1 MKLAII
7 ADDLTG
13 ANDSGVQLAKHGLNT
28 SVLLKKND
36 KNLKE
41 DVVVFD
47 TDSRDIN
54 AKDAEERVK
63 KISKYLIE
71 QGYEFIFKKIDS
83 TMRGNIGSEL
93 RGLSKVNRSD
103 FVFIAPGYPNNG
115 RQVIDGYH
123 YVHDTLLHET
133 EIADDPLMPV
143 KESYLPKLL
152 KQQLNEEIGLIS
164 DRDIKDGKQHIQ
176 TLLENFKEKNIQYIV
191 VDSKDDKDLKNIL
204 LQTNDMDYSI
214 TYAGSAGL
222 ANYLPEILNGTYQK
236 KDLNIHSKEQPVLA
250 VVGSVNIN
258 SRNQLDYLLEN
269 EDLNVIQVQSEKL
282 VSERSIQEKEL
293 KRVYDYIT
301 KNYNNGKNSVIYT
314 SGSKEDIR
322 KAQEVGKQNN
332 LTSNQV
338 SYKIVDSLGEV
349 ISAIIKDDLFQGLI
363 ATGGDTI
370 RSIAENVGISGFYLH
385 DELQTGVPIVSFKE
399 HPEFFCVTKAGG
411 FGDEKIFIDAMNK
424 LRGV

>member
-13 ANDSGVQLAKHGLNT
+13 ANDSGVQLAKQGLNT
-28 SVLLKKND
+28 SVLLKKTD
-36 KNLKE
+36 ENLKE
-41 DVVVFD
+41 EVVVFD

-54 AKDAEERVK
+54 TEHAEERVEE
-63 KISKYLIE
+63 ISKYLIE

-143 KESYLPKLL
+143 KESYLPQLL
-152 KQQLNEEIGLIS
+152 KQQLNEEIGLIN

-191 VDSKDDKDLKNIL
+191 VDSKDGKDLKNIL
-204 LQTNDMDYSI
+204 LQTNDMDYNI

-222 ANYLPEILNGTYQK
+222 ANYLPEILNETYQEK
-236 KDLNIHSKEQPVLA
+236 HLNIQSKEKPVLA

-269 EDLNVIQVQSEKL
+269 KELNVIQVQSEIL
-282 VSERSIQEKEL
+282 VSEKSMQEKEL
-293 KRVYDYIT
+293 KRIYDYIT
-301 KNYNNGKNSVIYT
+301 KHYNNGKNSVIYT
-314 SGSKEDIR
+314 SGGKEDIR
-322 KAQEVGKQNN
+322 RAQEVGKQNN

-349 ISAIIKDDLFQGLI
+349 IATLIKDDLFQGLI

-370 RSIAENVGISGFYLH
+370 RSIAENVGVSGFYLH

-399 HPEFFCVTKAGG
+399 YPEFFCVTKAGG
-411 FGDEKIFIDAMNK
+411 FGDENIFIDAMNK
-424 LRGV
+424 LKGV